1 MATDISFPLT
11 RLRKTRRDLRGAQ
24 CVIKNLCTKIALTL
38 IVLFC
43 ASSQAIEVGDTLI
56 VDNLTTLDGQTITRE
71 SLAGKHI
78 VVQVWA
84 SWCPYCHR
92 QNINLIE
99 LVKRTEGKPLQV
111 IGLSVDRNPQDA
123 VDYVAKHAL
132 NFPMAMM
139 TPEMS
144 RAIGKRRGIPELYVV
159 NPQGKVA
166 QKDYGEMVD
175 LDIFDL
181 ADFVK

>member
-1 MATDISFPLT
+1 MRGA
-11 RLRKTRRDLRGAQ
+11 RDLVDQ
-24 CVIKNLCTKIALTL
+24 IKAKAIASLL
-38 IVLFC
+38 VLFC
-43 ASSQAIEVGDTLI
+43 ATSQAIEVGDMLI
-56 VDNLTTLDGQTITRE
+56 IDNLVTLDGQAITKDN
-71 SLAGKHI
+71 LAGKHI

-123 VDYVAKHAL
+123 VDYVSKHAL
-132 NFPMAMM
+132 NFPVAMM

-144 RAIGKRRGIPELYVV
+144 IAIGKRRGIPELYVV
-159 NPQGKVA
+159 NPQGKVI